1 MMEAIVAKNTP
12 IGEFKKQIEVE
23 AKKQGVECELKA
35 NRWQSHD
42 MTSMSHDSAQILS
55 Q

>member
-1 MMEAIVAKNTP
+1 MEAIVAKNTP

-23 AKKQGVECELKA
+23 AKKQGA

-42 MTSMSHDSAQILS
+42 MTSMSHDSVQILS